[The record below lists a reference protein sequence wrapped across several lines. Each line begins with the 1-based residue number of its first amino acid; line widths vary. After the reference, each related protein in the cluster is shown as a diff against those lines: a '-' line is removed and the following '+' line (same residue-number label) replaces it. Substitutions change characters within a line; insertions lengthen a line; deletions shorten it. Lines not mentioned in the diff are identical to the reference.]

1 MTMTRR
7 DLTAET
13 AADVTDVE
21 AEAKRRGIDPY
32 KVRAANAVGNRLVR
46 DLVNDFRR
54 PISQSASPIPPA
66 REKSVRP
73 KGSGWQD
80 AQPVS
85 QPPGIGIIDRMCDED
100 SKRKRV
106 ADIRERVESAWVEDH
121 LLERRNPHRAA
132 TEYDPFSRERM
143 GFHDD
148 E

>member
-85 QPPGIGIIDRMCDED
+85 QPPGINIIDKMCDEQD
-100 SKRKRV
+100 
-106 ADIRERVESAWVEDH
+106 
-121 LLERRNPHRAA
+121 RAA
-132 TEYDPFSRERM
+132 KIASIRQRAENAWIESHFDKKPRVQSDYNPFDRRRL
-143 GFHDD
+143 GHDD
-148 E
+148 DE